1 MKIER
6 VDTHRCGL
14 GEGAVWD
21 ADEGALYFID
31 IWGEKVFRHDPA
43 AGTTRSW
50 NTPGHVGA
58 MGLREGGGAVLAIK
72 DSLFTLDFESGD
84 CVKVAGPVFDNPRPT
99 INDGAVDRAGR
110 FVFGGCDTEIEKA
123 EPIGGL
129 YALDTGHRVTRLD
142 SGTHLSNSHCFSPDG
157 KTLYCADSF
166 LNTAY
171 AYDYDLATG
180 QVSNTAG
187 PVLGR
192 ATSAG
197 DIWFVNDTDYEV
209 STLSYTIANVV
220 LSQNGREVTASTD
233 FVSANN
239 IWGLAEAPVAGYGVS
254 AGTRLGFV
262 GSQVYNLSP
271 GNTALGPGLTTLP
284 IYEAVSGVAMLR
296 SGSGGTPTQP
306 GTPTP
311 PVDPTLPG
319 MVVYQPFDIKDSY
332 ITNVYNSLDSD
343 SLLVGGWG
351 DLYHSFIEFDL
362 STLPDAVDAV
372 TLRLYVSQQ
381 PASP

>member
-1 MKIER
+1 MPIASNDNR
-6 VDTHRCGL
+6 IYLSTL
-14 GEGAVWD
+14 SGAVYAWD
-21 ADEGALYFID
+21 FGTGQTQLIANTGIQLTDIAIAPDGTLYGITFTRLYRIDTATGFATDIGPLSSPSELYFGVSSLTQANGFD
-31 IWGEKVFRHDPA
+31 ISPTGVGRITSAD
-43 AGTTRSW
+43 
-50 NTPGHVGA
+50 NTLAVHV
-58 MGLREGGGAVLAIK
+58 
-72 DSLFTLDFESGD
+72 
-84 CVKVAGPVFDNPRPT
+84 
-99 INDGAVDRAGR
+99 
-110 FVFGGCDTEIEKA
+110 
-123 EPIGGL
+123 
-129 YALDTGHRVTRLD
+129 
-142 SGTHLSNSHCFSPDG
+142 
-157 KTLYCADSF
+157 
-166 LNTAY
+166 
-171 AYDYDLATG
+171 DLATG